1 MKTNILRKESILS
14 GIKRVIL
21 TLLLPILLYLV
32 LVLTSFEKFGKFD
45 SFIMTINQSMVNLA
59 IGWSMMFGIS
69 VNLFDF
75 SVGSRL
81 VLAGLI
87 GVHFSQKFG
96 LLGLIL
102 GCVVSSVLLGSITG
116 LVFSILKV
124 PSIITGFAV
133 LLIFESLGVIL
144 SKNMVNAISSEHLV
158 LAKGFNIYILIVLLF
173 IFVYIMYNHT
183 KFGFQ
188 IKAIGGNERVAT
200 SMGINTAKLKFL
212 TYVLGGFLVGFA
224 TILYVSNAGTIQPK
238 DGLGSMSI
246 AFTPIM
252 GVMLGMLIKSCNS
265 VVGVFVGS
273 WSITIIGS
281 VMVAFGWESRLQNV
295 IVGIFLIIVMGF
307 QLNRDK
313 LFKPITTKK
322 NIQTNN

>member
-1 MKTNILRKESILS
+1 M
-14 GIKRVIL
+14 
-21 TLLLPILLYLV
+21 
-32 LVLTSFEKFGKFD
+32 
-45 SFIMTINQSMVNLA
+45 
-59 IGWSMMFGIS
+59 
-69 VNLFDF
+69 
-75 SVGSRL
+75 
-81 VLAGLI
+81 
-87 GVHFSQKFG
+87 
-96 LLGLIL
+96 
-102 GCVVSSVLLGSITG
+102 
-116 LVFSILKV
+116 
-124 PSIITGFAV
+124 
-133 LLIFESLGVIL
+133 LIFESLGVIL